1 MGMRQR
7 SSRRSD
13 HQLKLLV
20 ERAVTDVCSLGDSP
34 LAFHVEAVEVSGS
47 PPQKLRVWAV
57 LHFTPAGSPYCCG
70 EPGCHL
76 GLHGPAGLEVSDHV
90 RRAMGLRQP
99 LDVEIDGR
107 ITTQY
112 HDGVEFHRGAI

>member
-1 MGMRQR
+1 MGMRHR
-7 SSRRSD
+7 STKRSD

-20 ERAVTDVCSLGDSP
+20 ERAVTDVCSLGDSA
-34 LAFHVEAVEVSGS
+34 LAFHVEAVAVAGS
-47 PPQKLRVWAV
+47 PPSSLRVWAV
-57 LHFTPAGSPYCCG
+57 LHFTAAGSPYCCG

-76 GLHGPAGLEVSDHV
+76 GLHGPAGLAVSDHV

-99 LDVEIDGR
+99 LDVEFGDR
-107 ITTQY
+107 IAAQY